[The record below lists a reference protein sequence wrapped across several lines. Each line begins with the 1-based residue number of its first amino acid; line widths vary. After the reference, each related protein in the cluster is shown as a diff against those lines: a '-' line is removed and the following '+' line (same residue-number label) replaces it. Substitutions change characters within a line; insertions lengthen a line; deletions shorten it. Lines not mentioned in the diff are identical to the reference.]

1 MSNTTVQYTSV
12 NPESVRKFAKD
23 NGLAVGSRGLFS
35 AAVQKAYNKGKKK
48 DKQYNPSAVYVP
60 HVTVTAK
67 APGKPPVRRTIPV
80 PVIREAAEAAGVT
93 VGKRGRVPESVAKA
107 YVLGTLGQ

>member
-1 MSNTTVQYTSV
+1 MSNTVTYTSV
-12 NPESVRKFAKD
+12 NPESVRKFAKE

-35 AAVQKAYNKGKKK
+35 AEVQKAFNKGKRKGQK
-48 DKQYNPSAVYVP
+48 YDPHAVYVP

-67 APGKPPVRRTIPV
+67 VKGKPPVRRTIPV
-80 PVIREAAEAAGVT
+80 PVIREAAKAAGVT
-93 VGKRGRVPESVAKA
+93 VGARGRVPESVAKA